1 MNEQALAFMRAL
13 VPALNNVPDETLDVW
28 LELSKLYICT
38 SKFGDDAY
46 KALALYTLHIA
57 FLDGALKQNESLDD
71 YGKKVASYSLS
82 GEFSISYESSSQT
95 QSSLTATP
103 WGRLYWNLLRK
114 KGGGFGLIT
123 SAGGGGCGCR

>member
-1 MNEQALAFMRAL
+1 MNEQALAFMKSL
-13 VPALNNVPDETLDVW
+13 VPALKNIPDETLDVW
-28 LELSKLYICT
+28 LELAKPYICT

-46 KALALYTLHIA
+46 KALSLYTLHIA

-82 GEFSISYESSSQT
+82 GEFSISYESTSQT

-123 SAGGGGCGCR
+123 SAWRECGCQ

>member
-1 MNEQALAFMRAL
+1 MNEQALTFMRSL
-13 VPALNNVPDETLDVW
+13 VPALRNVPDETLDVW
-28 LELSKLYICT
+28 LELAKLYICT

-82 GEFSISYESSSQT
+82 GEFSISYESTSQT
-95 QSSLTATP
+95 QSALTATP

-123 SAGGGGCGCR
+123 SASGGGCGCR